1 MIVLDCRGGM
11 SDSPKT
17 EWPIGGGEL
26 GRLIR
31 QKDWSDS
38 PLGPI
43 SEWSN
48 SLRAAV
54 NLMLPAAA
62 WSHPHMWITYE
73 MTINYDKGMV
83 TGVDHIWS
91 FDDAYS
97 VMALEGLDTNND
109 GKYDQAELEP
119 LLKVNMDGLKDF
131 NYFTVAKLGSETLQ
145 FSPPENARLEYTNK
159 VLKLH
164 FHLSLVKPVFS
175 DAQGLTIA
183 VFDPSYF
190 IAFEP
195 EATDA
200 VQLAAAPPRGRR
212 RVSAPTSP
220 PHSSSAEPQSD
231 LAPTKPWRSAAKN
244 HSC

>member
-1 MIVLDCRGGM
+1 VILRGRRIGVLFAF
-11 SDSPKT
+11 
-17 EWPIGGGEL
+17 
-26 GRLIR
+26 
-31 QKDWSDS
+31 
-38 PLGPI
+38 
-43 SEWSN
+43 
-48 SLRAAV
+48 AA
-54 NLMLPAAA
+54 LLATAAPAWA
-62 WSHPHMWITYE
+62 HPHMWITYE
-73 MTINYDKGMV
+73 MTVDYDKGMV

-91 FDDAYS
+91 FDDAYA

-109 GKYDQAELEP
+109 GKYDQSELEP

-131 NYFTVAKLGSETLQ
+131 NYFTVAKLGNEELT

-164 FHLSLVKPVFS
+164 FHLSLAKPVFA

-200 VQLAAAPPRGRR
+200 VKLAAAPPGC
-212 RVSAPTSP
+212 SATLIDPD
-220 PHSSSAEPQSD
+220 AEKVDAQSKKLGD
-231 LAPTKPWRSAAKN
+231 AIAQQFGGAAMGFGSYKTVAL
-244 HSC
+244 SCKKS